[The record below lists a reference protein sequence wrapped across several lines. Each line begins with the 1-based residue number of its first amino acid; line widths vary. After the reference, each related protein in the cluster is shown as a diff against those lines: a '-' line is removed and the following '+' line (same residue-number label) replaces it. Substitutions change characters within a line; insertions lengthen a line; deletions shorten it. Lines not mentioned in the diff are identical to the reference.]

1 VSGPVRQAAPGLA
14 ATDGPVPGLAGVP
27 YLRAGRDDLVRD
39 VRQALVDGD
48 PRRAGAL
55 LLRDADD
62 WWDGPVPDEAEA
74 LAAGDAATLREAVRL
89 LRLGRVGDYLV
100 HRWSDPVLLAGLG
113 LLSLGWPAP
122 GTPVLDLACGT
133 GPLLRELALRGHAPL
148 AGADVVLAKLW
159 MARRFVLPEPDAGD
173 RPVDLVCLDAA
184 QPWPDALAGP
194 VPARCVV
201 CLDALYFLPDP
212 AGTARRMREAA
223 GPAGTVLVG
232 GVPNGLL
239 PARGGGARLT
249 PQDLAAMLPGAELYD
264 DADLVR
270 WTVGREPVRPR
281 TPAELGG
288 AVTVS
293 ALWRAPGAQAPAAP
307 PDLGAPLPGRRL
319 VRNPLYGDD
328 GVLRWPSERY
338 RRDYADRSPYLPER
352 LPAAEDLAARPGHWA
367 RRRVLVDLPE
377 RW

>member
-1 VSGPVRQAAPGLA
+1 MEVG
-14 ATDGPVPGLAGVP
+14 GVP
-27 YLRAGRDDLVRD
+27 YLRPGRD
-39 VRQALVDGD
+39 ALVGAARAALGAGD
-48 PRRAGAL
+48 PAGAAAV

-62 WWDGPVPDEAEA
+62 WWDGPLPDEEEA
-74 LAAGDAATLREAVRL
+74 RAAGAAGTLREAVRL

-133 GPLLRELALRGHAPL
+133 GPLLRELALRGQAPL

-159 MARRFVLPEPDAGD
+159 LARRHVLDDPGVAVAP
-173 RPVDLVCLDAA
+173 RLVCLDAA
-184 QPWPDALAGP
+184 QPWPGALAGP
-194 VPARCVV
+194 VPARTVV

-212 AGTARRMREAA
+212 AGTAARMRAAA
-223 GPAGTVLVG
+223 GQAGSVLVG

-249 PQDLAAMLPGAELYD
+249 PHDLAAMLPGAELYD

-270 WTVGREPVRPR
+270 WTVEREAPRVR
-281 TPAELGG
+281 TPDELGA

-293 ALWRAPGAQAPAAP
+293 ALWRAPGAEPVAA

-319 VRNPLYGDD
+319 RLNPLYGPD
-328 GVLRWPSERY
+328 GALRWPSERY
-338 RRDYADRSPYLPER
+338 ERDYADRSPYLPPR
-352 LPAAEDLAARPGHWA
+352 LPDEADLAARPEHWA
-367 RRRVLVDLPE
+367 RRRVLLDLPE